1 LRVTLILDRIEPKP
15 SARDVPLWW
24 QRAEQL
30 REEKEQRPR
39 RRAMQ
44 RLRRFEE
51 AARARLAREPA
62 SLEPRPLVLDSDR
75 LAAPFLDRI
84 GVRGRIQLLLWSG
97 MTIVGVFS
105 LVSFFSAPLMD
116 FDLAISAL
124 LVLTML
130 VLAYAM

>member
-1 LRVTLILDRIEPKP
+1 MSAHIEPKR
-15 SARDVPLWW
+15 SAPDAPQWW
-24 QRAEQL
+24 QRAERL
-30 REEKEQRPR
+30 REEKEQRLR
-39 RRAMQ
+39 RHAVQ

-51 AARARLAREPA
+51 TAQARPA
-62 SLEPRPLVLDSDR
+62 LEPPSPEHRSLVLDSDR
-75 LAAPFLDRI
+75 RAAPFLDRI

>member
-1 LRVTLILDRIEPKP
+1 MPAHTEGKRGA
-15 SARDVPLWW
+15 SAAPLWW
-24 QRAEQL
+24 QRAERL
-30 REEKEQRPR
+30 RQEKEQRLR
-39 RRAMQ
+39 RQAVQ

-51 AARARLAREPA
+51 AARARLALEPA
-62 SLEPRPLVLDSDR
+62 SPEPRPLVLDSDR

-84 GVRGRIQLLLWSG
+84 GVRGRIQLVLWG
-97 MTIVGVFS
+97 TMTIVGVFS

-130 VLAYAM
+130 ILAYAM